1 MRLRKKNRQDL
12 IKRLI
17 ETNKIS
23 TQAELVRE
31 LSKKGIKINQPT
43 ISRDFRELGVIKVIK
58 ELGKI
63 FYQIPSDADSVS
75 TDEFR
80 YKFLNLVVDIKHAAN
95 LILIKTYPGEA
106 QGVAKVIDNAKFDT
120 VLGTVA
126 GDDTIIVV
134 ANTKP
139 DVKKILRIF
148 DVVKKGRSKKQ

>member
-1 MRLRKKNRQDL
+1 MRIGKKNRQDL

-43 ISRDFRELGVIKVIK
+43 ISRDLRELGVIRVIK

-63 FYQIPSDADSVS
+63 FYQIPSDTGSVS

-80 YKFLNLVVDIKHAAN
+80 YKFLNLVVDIKHTGN

-106 QGVAKVIDNAKFDT
+106 QGVAKFIDNAKFDT

-139 DVKKILRIF
+139 NVKKILRIF
-148 DVVKKGRSKKQ
+148 DDVKKGRSKKQ